1 MVSIGEIVD
10 ILEYNIDQLSQP
22 ILDEQV
28 LFTSEETYEM
38 MRCLE
43 ELVNANLPVK
53 KQVDIGMDSSMDTL
67 LNQHG
72 KRPRNT
78 IRSTTATTSDV
89 MDANDSTEKLNLLT
103 SRLSVVRVALVR
115 NLARAIST
123 NE

>member
-1 MVSIGEIVD
+1 MHYYYWIVSIGKIAD
-10 ILEYNIDQLSQP
+10 ILGYNIDKLLQR

-67 LNQHG
+67 LNQYG

-78 IRSTTATTSDV
+78 VRPTTATTSDV
-89 MDANDSTEKLNLLT
+89 MDANDSTEKL
-103 SRLSVVRVALVR
+103 
-115 NLARAIST
+115 
-123 NE
+123 